1 MYSPYLENYILLN
14 RVEMKRINKL
24 NKNQVFEWNVINL
37 VFKKYQKDILKRN
50 ILLSEFIFYIS
61 YYILH
66 MDIKPQNFVVDVNLF
81 A

>member
-14 RVEMKRINKL
+14 RVEMNRINKL

-50 ILLSEFIFYIS
+50 ILLSNLIFNIS

-66 MDIKPQNFVVDVNLF
+66 IDIKPENLLVNVNLF